1 MLSLIPSGAL
11 YYDEFWQTIRRHNLW
26 FIKLRY
32 GAVIMLAGFI
42 VSTEFL
48 LNLNFTSLQIWII
61 TIITFVIL
69 LYNLLFW
76 KFRNFLDTGHKNYN
90 PLHFSLIQMVLD
102 LTALWLLV
110 YYTGGI
116 ETPLYMFFIFHM
128 IIGSLILPGWIIYII
143 ASWFLFG
150 FTGLAIAEYAGLVE
164 HHGIS
169 GFLKAPVYNDAA
181 YVFTFCA
188 AFIFVVYISVML
200 ANRIANKLYKMEQEL
215 VETLNKLEDSE
226 KEKQKYIISVLHE
239 VKTPLAAL
247 HICLDT
253 ILQKY
258 YGPVTTAVE
267 DKLLR
272 ARLRSEEAMALIKD
286 VLRISRVKLIEDFN
300 REDVRIEEL
309 LSLIL
314 EQETLLAKCKDIE
327 IVYRDNRGEKTPVK
341 GDRFW
346 LELVFS
352 NLLNNAV
359 KYSVL
364 KGKIVIE
371 INKTGNYT
379 EVDISDNG
387 IGIPEEELPHIFGEF
402 YRASNTRL
410 LMSEGSGLGL
420 SIVKQIVDRHSGTIE
435 AKSPS
440 AIGSENQPG
449 SSFIVR
455 LPLK

>member
-1 MLSLIPSGAL
+1 MYALIPSWAR
-11 YYDEFWQTIRRHNLW
+11 YYEEFWQTIRKHNLW

-32 GAVIMLAGFI
+32 GAVVMLAGFI
-42 VSTEFL
+42 LSTELL
-48 LNLNFTSLQIWII
+48 LNLTFTTLQLWVLIII
-61 TIITFVIL
+61 TSAIL
-69 LYNLLFW
+69 LYNILFW
-76 KFRNFLDTGHKNYN
+76 RFRNFLDNNHKNYN
-90 PLHFSLIQMVLD
+90 PLHFSLIQMILD

-128 IIGSLILPGWIIYII
+128 IIGSLILPGWIMYII

-150 FTGLAIAEYAGLVE
+150 FTGLAIAEYAGLIE

-169 GFLKAPVYNDAA
+169 GFLNTPVYNDAA

-188 AFIFVVYISVML
+188 AFIFVIFISVML
-200 ANRIANKLYKMEQEL
+200 ANRIAYKLYKMEQDL
-215 VETLNKLEDSE
+215 VETVNKLEDSE
-226 KEKQKYIISVLHE
+226 KAKQKYIIGILHE
-239 VKTPLAAL
+239 IKTPLAAL

-258 YGPVTTAVE
+258 YGPVTSAVE

-272 ARLRSEEAMALIKD
+272 ARLRSEEAMDLIKD
-286 VLRISRVKLIEDFN
+286 VLRISRVKLIEEFN
-300 REDVRIEEL
+300 REDVKIEEL
-309 LSLIL
+309 INQILDQEFSL
-314 EQETLLAKCKDIE
+314 TKCKYLQIE
-327 IVYRDNRGEKTPVK
+327 YNDERKEKLPVK

-359 KYSVL
+359 KYSVQN
-364 KGKIVIE
+364 GKIKIE
-371 INKTGNYT
+371 IIEAENFVQVN
-379 EVDISDNG
+379 ISDNG
-387 IGIPEEELPHIFGEF
+387 IGIPEEELPHIFDEF

-410 LMSEGSGLGL
+410 FKSEGSGLGL
-420 SIVKQIVDRHSGTIE
+420 SIVKQIVERHNGTIK
-435 AKSPS
+435 AMSPS
-440 AIGSENQPG
+440 CIGSEHQPG
-449 SSFIVR
+449 SSFLIT

>member
-1 MLSLIPSGAL
+1 
-11 YYDEFWQTIRRHNLW
+11 
-26 FIKLRY
+26 
-32 GAVIMLAGFI
+32 
-42 VSTEFL
+42 
-48 LNLNFTSLQIWII
+48 
-61 TIITFVIL
+61 
-69 LYNLLFW
+69 
-76 KFRNFLDTGHKNYN
+76 
-90 PLHFSLIQMVLD
+90 
-102 LTALWLLV
+102 
-110 YYTGGI
+110 
-116 ETPLYMFFIFHM
+116 
-128 IIGSLILPGWIIYII
+128 
-143 ASWFLFG
+143 
-150 FTGLAIAEYAGLVE
+150 
-164 HHGIS
+164 
-169 GFLKAPVYNDAA
+169 
-181 YVFTFCA
+181 
-188 AFIFVVYISVML
+188 ML